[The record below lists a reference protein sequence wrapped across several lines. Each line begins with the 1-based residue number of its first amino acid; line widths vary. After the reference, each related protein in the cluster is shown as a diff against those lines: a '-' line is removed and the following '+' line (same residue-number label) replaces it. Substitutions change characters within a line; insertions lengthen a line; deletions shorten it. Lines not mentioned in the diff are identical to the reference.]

1 MEGQTDPN
9 LRQLLDEM
17 EQIWRAVDPTLPDDL
32 APGLSPQEL
41 DEITAPL
48 GLRLNRDAKTWYGWH
63 NGTHTGHGRG
73 CGATIGAYSASFIDA
88 EIAAGEYRSNLA
100 IAEHFADVFGSMGDA
115 GWDPAWFPL
124 CVTIGGTVINTDCS
138 VTPPN
143 PAPIRVRKKQFD
155 QARRIIAPSLTTVVQ
170 QWLDLYRLG
179 YYYWNADL
187 QRWAFDD
194 DSQSTPPPWLVDA
207 RAAGIA

>member
-1 MEGQTDPN
+1 MGSQTDPN

-73 CGATIGAYSASFIDA
+73 YGATIGAYFGSFIDA
-88 EIAAGEYRSNLA
+88 EIAVREYRSNLA
-100 IAEHFADVFGSMGDA
+100 VAEDFAELFGSMGDA
-115 GWDPAWFPL
+115 GWDPHWFPL
-124 CVTIGGTVINTDCS
+124 WVSIGGDVISTDCS
-138 VTPPN
+138 VPAAGS
-143 PAPIRVRKKQFD
+143 APIRVRAKEFGE
-155 QARRIIAPSLTTVVQ
+155 ARRVIAPSLTVVIER
-170 QWLDLYRLG
+170 WLDLYHLG
-179 YYYWNADL
+179 YYYWNADHH
-187 QRWAFDD
+187 RWTFN
-194 DSQSTPPPWLVDA
+194 DSLTSPPPPWLRRA
-207 RAAGIA
+207 RADGIA